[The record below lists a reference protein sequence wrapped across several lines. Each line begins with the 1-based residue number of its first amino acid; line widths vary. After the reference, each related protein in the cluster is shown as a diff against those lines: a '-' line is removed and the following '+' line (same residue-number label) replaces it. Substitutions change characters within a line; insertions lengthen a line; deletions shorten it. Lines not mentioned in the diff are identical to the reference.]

1 MSAFGEFLDI
11 IDNLRGPKGC
21 PWDRE
26 QTPQTLRGH
35 LIEETY
41 EAVEAIDEE
50 DTDHVREELGDV
62 LLLLGMLSQMFSEQN
77 DFDFSDVISEI
88 NAKLIRRHPHV
99 FGNEKAEN
107 AADVLTH
114 WERVKNDI
122 EGRSREA
129 SVLDGIPGSLPPLER
144 AWKLQKRASTSGFD
158 WPDSQGP
165 QKKILEE
172 LDEIHEAV
180 QSGSQRDTEAEMG
193 DLLFSVVNFA
203 RHIDI
208 DPALALART
217 NSKFER
223 RFRHVEANM
232 DNDGVEM
239 SPGNIQQMDS
249 YWESAKG
256 ND

>member
-1 MSAFGEFLDI
+1 MTEINKKKAMSAFGEFLDI

-114 WERVKNDI
+114 WERVKND
-122 EGRSREA
+122 
-129 SVLDGIPGSLPPLER
+129 
-144 AWKLQKRASTSGFD
+144 
-158 WPDSQGP
+158 
-165 QKKILEE
+165 
-172 LDEIHEAV
+172 
-180 QSGSQRDTEAEMG
+180 
-193 DLLFSVVNFA
+193 
-203 RHIDI
+203 
-208 DPALALART
+208 
-217 NSKFER
+217 
-223 RFRHVEANM
+223 
-232 DNDGVEM
+232 
-239 SPGNIQQMDS
+239 
-249 YWESAKG
+249 
-256 ND
+256 